1 MEIVIL
7 ISSYLHTFFIEDFIS
22 FRFLRPFWLSVTIL
36 KHAFDFEYHN
46 SKFHSYQKPLK
57 ITNFWKQQM
66 APSIDRFDI
75 ELLFWQINKYI
86 FSITYLFWPNLT
98 QFGPN
103 LDRNS
108 YYLLSNGFK
117 HYMSVFLKIFLV
129 FLVGYFE
136 KIGVEQPRS
145 GDQRNPN
152 SLKITYQ
159 KHQKNL

>member
-1 MEIVIL
+1 M
-7 ISSYLHTFFIEDFIS
+7 
-22 FRFLRPFWLSVTIL
+22 
-36 KHAFDFEYHN
+36 
-46 SKFHSYQKPLK
+46 K

-75 ELLFWQINKYI
+75 ETLFWQINKYI

-98 QFGPN
+98 QFWPN

-117 HYMSVFLKIFLV
+117 HYMSLFSKIFLM

-136 KIGVEQPRS
+136 RIGVSLIAALRAAAQPQFS
-145 GDQRNPN
+145 QNNLPKTSKK
-152 SLKITYQ
+152 SLKILTYNALL
-159 KHQKNL
+159 KVAMKKITLYRFEPAHYYLLGHCCIYWAKLEG

>member
-1 MEIVIL
+1 M
-7 ISSYLHTFFIEDFIS
+7 
-22 FRFLRPFWLSVTIL
+22 
-36 KHAFDFEYHN
+36 
-46 SKFHSYQKPLK
+46 K

-75 ELLFWQINKYI
+75 ETLFWQINKYI

-103 LDRNS
+103 LDQNS

-117 HYMSVFLKIFLV
+117 HDMSLFLKIFLM

-152 SLKITYQ
+152 SAQSQFSQNNLSKTSKTSLKTRTYNALVKGPMKKIGLVQ
-159 KHQKNL
+159 TRTYSL